1 MGADS
6 DLAECN
12 GLVRADPPPAEEALD
27 AELPADHDKQLSDW
41 AERQLGRLTEQVFA
55 GFVYLESLAP
65 VAGERPVVVGFA
77 AVEPQSAAVGVAAVV
92 VSVVEG
98 LKHRS
103 FDQY

>member
-1 MGADS
+1 VGADS

-41 AERQLGRLTEQVFA
+41 DEWQLGRLTEQVFA

-92 VSVVEG
+92 LVVEE